1 MIVMMKE
8 MLNFMKYKYITI
20 EGNIGSGKTSFARK
34 LSEKFESKLL
44 LEEFETNPFLSK
56 FYEDPEKNSLPLE
69 LYFLSERYNQL
80 NKYKTNT
87 DLFYQYVIA
96 DHSFFKSKLFAQNN
110 LNKEELNL
118 FEKLYNI
125 MSNNIRESDLLIY
138 LHSDIDRI
146 IKNIKNR
153 GRIYEQNINE
163 KYLKSIEE
171 KYFDYIKK
179 QDKTPVIIFDITN
192 IDFVKE
198 EIYFYRILE
207 EIQQFNKDEGIKT
220 ILF

>member
-1 MIVMMKE
+1 
-8 MLNFMKYKYITI
+8 MKYKYITI